1 MSSIYKKGRDGFY
14 YYQAYVLNPKTKKK
28 DKRIFHA
35 LRTKEKLV
43 AIKKKEELDKK
54 YSKKNNKLIL
64 TLSKNRLWYSGISIS
79 LFVFF
84 VFRFFNDMEEISPLV
99 VPIEK
104 NLINLKS
111 SVKKNNSYRVNHAE
125 LSKNKIPDLVSE
137 SKKPSEIMVGKSI
150 VSDHIIDYEIIKIV
164 QKPGLFKQGKVNISI
179 EKKANQMER
188 EQLCRKIAADHPQF
202 KNIIICLYS
211 SDKIGRELASNS
223 GGRLLS
229 EEQKDSWLG
238 MFTYNPIE
246 GSYFDMTPAKYY
258 KGY

>member
-43 AIKKKEELDKK
+43 DIKKKEKLDKK
-54 YSKKNNKLIL
+54 YSKKSNKLIL
-64 TLSKNRLWYSGISIS
+64 TLNKNRLWYSVISIP

-84 VFRFFNDMEEISPLV
+84 FFRFYDDLEEIPPVV
-99 VPIEK
+99 VPTEK

-111 SVKKNNSYRVNHAE
+111 SVKKNNSDRINLAK
-125 LSKNKIPDLVSE
+125 LSKNKVPDTVSE

-150 VSDHIIDYEIIKIV
+150 IADHIIDYEISKIV

-179 EKKANQMER
+179 EKKAN
-188 EQLCRKIAADHPQF
+188 
-202 KNIIICLYS
+202 
-211 SDKIGRELASNS
+211 
-223 GGRLLS
+223 
-229 EEQKDSWLG
+229 
-238 MFTYNPIE
+238 
-246 GSYFDMTPAKYY
+246 
-258 KGY
+258 